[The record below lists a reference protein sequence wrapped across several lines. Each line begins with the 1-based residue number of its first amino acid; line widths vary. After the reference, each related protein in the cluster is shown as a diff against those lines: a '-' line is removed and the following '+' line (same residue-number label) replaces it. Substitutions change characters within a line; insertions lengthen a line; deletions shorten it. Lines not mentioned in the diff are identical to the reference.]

1 MSEFWALDVETANTD
16 LSSICQIGLVHYRN
30 GQMADSWSSLID
42 PGSYF
47 DPYNVSIHGISER
60 GVAGAPAFTDVFDM
74 LSERLSGAVLVHHGH
89 FDRTAFARCYDR
101 FQLAPLETD
110 WLDNTKVVRRT
121 WAEFSQR
128 GYGLRNLAKHF
139 GIELN
144 HHDALSDAN
153 AAAQIMVLA
162 IAESGK
168 TLEELLEAVRHRIT
182 NPANPQDVRR
192 DGDVNAPF
200 FGEKIV
206 FTGALAVKRS
216 KAADVAQK
224 LGFDVQNG
232 VNKQTTFL
240 CVGIQDTALLN
251 GYKKSSKHRKAEAL
265 AEAGHE
271 ISFLS
276 EDDFWSIAKAHDTG
290 EV

>member
-1 MSEFWALDVETANTD
+1 MSEFWALDGETANTD
-16 LSSICQIGLVHYRN
+16 LSSICQIGMVQYRN
-30 GQMADSWSSLID
+30 GELMDSWSSLVN

-47 DPYNVSIHGISER
+47 DPYNVSIHGITETD
-60 GVAGAPAFTDVFDM
+60 VMGAPVFKDVFAT
-74 LSERLSGAVLVHHGH
+74 LTERLSGAVLVHHGH

-101 FQLAPLETD
+101 FLLDPIDCA

-121 WAEFSQR
+121 WSEFSQR
-128 GYGLRNLAKHF
+128 GYGLKNLAKHF
-139 GIELN
+139 GIELD

-153 AAAQIMVLA
+153 AAAQIMLRA
-162 IAESGK
+162 IAHSGK
-168 TLEELLEAVRHRIT
+168 TIEEWLEAVRYRIT
-182 NPANPQDVRR
+182 NPDNPKDVRR
-192 DGDVNAPF
+192 DGDVDAPF

-216 KAADVAQK
+216 TAADVAQK

-251 GYKKSSKHRKAEAL
+251 GYEKSSKHRKAEAL
-265 AEAGHE
+265 AEAGNE